1 MAVNSLFVLMCRY
14 THCVKVYL
22 LGGVWVNHHPQFTL
36 DAPLGGGFPSEYC
49 CDVWYGK
56 IRMVWLP
63 DGEKNLKICL
73 FVLTECMYK
82 RDRHTGRQ
90 TDGHGMTAK
99 AALA

>member
-1 MAVNSLFVLMCRY
+1 MCKSLSAR
-14 THCVKVYL
+14 
-22 LGGVWVNHHPQFTL
+22 GVWVNYQPQFAF
-36 DAPLGGGFPSEYC
+36 DAQLGRGFPSEYC

-56 IRMVWLP
+56 IRIP
-63 DGEKNLKICL
+63 DGENNLKICL
-73 FVLTECMYK
+73 LVLTECMYE

>member
-14 THCVKVYL
+14 THCVKVYP
-22 LGGVWVNHHPQFTL
+22 LGGVWVNQQPNLHSTH
-36 DAPLGGGFPSEYC
+36 PLGGGLPSEYC

-73 FVLTECMYK
+73 FVLTKCMYE
-82 RDRHTGRQ
+82 RDRHAQ
-90 TDGHGMTAK
+90 TDGRIRHDG
-99 AALA
+99 